1 MPDNTLRARDEAFWQ
16 TFADR
21 YDVEPGPLN
30 LENGY
35 FGRMSRT
42 VVEEYQRNIEL
53 INRSNSVYVR
63 QRFEQ
68 DDSLK
73 IRAQLARLIGAPAD
87 SVALTRN
94 ASEGL
99 QSLIRNYNRLQP
111 GDQVL
116 ICDLEYDTVKGAM
129 RWLARNRGVE
139 VVEIEHAHPATFDS
153 LLNTYRE
160 TFARYPRLKLMALTH
175 VTHRTG
181 LVMPVQAIAAAA
193 KEHGIDVILD
203 GAHALGQIEFDLTE
217 LGIYFAGF
225 NLHKWIGAPLTLG
238 FIYIA
243 PERLADI
250 DPDMGEMHFPVTDI
264 RARTPYSTPNIPALL
279 TLPLVL
285 EEHHAMGGAAAKG
298 SRLNHLRNLW
308 VRPAREL
315 PGIEVL
321 TPDDPRL
328 YCGITS
334 MRFIAQT
341 DQQAMVERLLNRY
354 NLFTVVRTGAACGP
368 CIRITPGLTTTAE
381 HMTRLTRALT
391 LLSNDNTGSCR
402 SEHARDGRER

>member
-1 MPDNTLRARDEAFWQ
+1 MPDNTRRARDEAFWQ

-21 YDVEPGPLN
+21 YDRHPGPVN

-53 INRSNSVYVR
+53 INNSNSIYVR

-68 DDSLK
+68 HDSLD
-73 IRAQLARLIGAPAD
+73 IRAQLTELIGVRAQ
-87 SVALTRN
+87 SVAFTHN
-94 ASEGL
+94 ATAGL

-129 RWLARNRGVE
+129 RWLAKHRGVE
-139 VVEIEHAHPATFDS
+139 VIEIEHAHPATFDS
-153 LLNTYRE
+153 LLATYRE
-160 TFARYPRLKLMALTH
+160 AFIRYPKLKLMALTH

-181 LVMPVQAIAAAA
+181 LVMPVQAIAALA
-193 KEHGIDVILD
+193 KEHGVDIILD
-203 GAHALGQIEFDLTE
+203 GAHALGQIEFDLE
-217 LGIYFAGF
+217 ALGIAFAGY
-225 NLHKWIGAPLTLG
+225 NLHKWIGSPLTLG

-243 PERLADI
+243 PQRLADI
-250 DPDMGEMHFPVTDI
+250 DPDMGEMHFSAGDI
-264 RARTPYSTPNIPALL
+264 RSRTPYSTPNIPALM

-285 EEHHAMGGAAAKG
+285 EEHRSLGGAAAKG
-298 SRLNHLRNLW
+298 ARVNYLRNLW
-308 VRPAREL
+308 VSAVRNL
-315 PGIEVL
+315 PGIEVT

-334 MRFIAQT
+334 LRFTRHA
-341 DQQAMVERLLNRY
+341 DQQAMVERLLNDY
-354 NLFTVVRTGAACGP
+354 NLFTVVRNGAACGP
-368 CIRITPGLTTTAE
+368 CIRITPSLTTTAAE
-381 HMTRLTRALT
+381 IQSLILALNE
-391 LLSNDNTGSCR
+391 LR
-402 SEHARDGRER
+402 

>member
-1 MPDNTLRARDEAFWQ
+1 MPDNTRRARDEAFWQ

-42 VVEEYQRNIEL
+42 VIEEYQRNIEL
-53 INRSNSVYVR
+53 INRGNSVYVR

-68 DDSLK
+68 GDSLK
-73 IRAQLARLIGAPAD
+73 IRAQLARLIDIPAD
-87 SVALTRN
+87 SIALTRN

-139 VVEIEHAHPATFDS
+139 VIEIEHAHPATYDS
-153 LLNTYRE
+153 LLDTYRE

-203 GAHALGQIEFDLTE
+203 GAHALGQFEFDLTD
-217 LGIYFAGF
+217 LGIAFAGY

-250 DPDMGEMHFPVTDI
+250 DPDMGEMHFPPTDI
-264 RARTPYSTPNIPALL
+264 RARTSYSTPNIPALL

-298 SRLNHLRNLW
+298 SRLNYLRNLW
-308 VRPAREL
+308 VREVREL

-334 MRFIAQT
+334 MRFTQQA
-341 DQQAMVERLLNRY
+341 DQQVMVERLLNDY
-354 NLFTVVRTGAACGP
+354 NLFTVVRSGAACGP
-368 CIRITPGLTTTAE
+368 CIRVTPGLTSTAD
-381 HMTRLTRALT
+381 HMQQLITALKE
-391 LLSNDNTGSCR
+391 LR
-402 SEHARDGRER
+402 

>member
-1 MPDNTLRARDEAFWQ
+1 MPDNTRRARDEAFWR

-21 YDVEPGPLN
+21 YAVEPGPVN

-53 INRSNSVYVR
+53 INRSNSVHVR

-68 DDSLK
+68 GESLE
-73 IRAQLARLIGAPAD
+73 IRAQLAELVGVPAD
-87 SVALTRN
+87 TVALTRN
-94 ASEGL
+94 ASDGL
-99 QSLIRNYNRLQP
+99 QSLIRNYNRLMP

-116 ICDLEYDTVKGAM
+116 MCDLEYDTVKGAM
-129 RWLARNRGVE
+129 RWLARHRGVE
-139 VVEIEHAHPATFDS
+139 VIEIEHSHPASFDS
-153 LLNTYRE
+153 LLATYRE
-160 TFARYPRLKLMALTH
+160 AFERYPRLKLMALTH

-181 LVMPVQAIAAAA
+181 LVMPVQAIASAA

-203 GAHALGQIEFDLTE
+203 GAHALGQIQFNLDN
-217 LGIYFAGF
+217 LGIAFAGF

-279 TLPLVL
+279 TLPLVF
-285 EEHHAMGGAAAKG
+285 EEHLAMGGSAAKG
-298 SRLNHLRNLW
+298 ARLNYLRNRW
-308 VRPAREL
+308 VSAVREL
-315 PGIEVL
+315 PGIEVM

-334 MRFIAQT
+334 MRFTRHA
-341 DQQAMVERLLNRY
+341 DQQAMVERLLKDY
-354 NLFTVVRTGAACGP
+354 NLFTVARSGAASGP
-368 CIRITPGLTTTAE
+368 CIRITPGLTTTGAD
-381 HMTRLTRALT
+381 MDLLARALT
-391 LLSNDNTGSCR
+391 ELR
-402 SEHARDGRER
+402 

>member
-1 MPDNTLRARDEAFWQ
+1 MPDNTRRSRDEVFWQ

-21 YDVEPGPLN
+21 YAVEPGPLN

-53 INRSNSVYVR
+53 INRGNSVHVR

-68 DDSLK
+68 GESVP
-73 IRAQLARLIGAPAD
+73 IRAQLAELIGAPAEA
-87 SVALTRN
+87 VALTRN
-94 ASEGL
+94 ASDGL
-99 QSLIRNYNRLQP
+99 QSLIRNYNRLEP

-116 ICDLEYDTVKGAM
+116 ICDLEYDTVKSAM
-129 RWLARNRGVE
+129 RWLARYRGVE
-139 VVEIEHAHPATFDS
+139 VIEIEHHHPASFDS
-153 LLNTYRE
+153 LLTTYRE
-160 TFARYPRLKLMALTH
+160 AFVRYPRLKLMALTH

-193 KEHGIDVILD
+193 REYGIDVILD
-203 GAHALGQIEFDLTE
+203 GAHALGQIKFNLDE
-217 LGIYFAGF
+217 LGIAFAGY

-243 PERLADI
+243 PQRLADI
-250 DPDMGEMHFPVTDI
+250 DPDMGEMHFPITDI

-285 EEHHAMGGAAAKG
+285 EEHHAMGGSVAKG
-298 SRLNHLRNLW
+298 TRLNYLRNRW
-308 VRPAREL
+308 VDAVRGL
-315 PGIEVL
+315 PGIDVM
-321 TPDDPRL
+321 TPNDPRL

-334 MRFIAQT
+334 MRFTRHA
-341 DQQAMVERLLNRY
+341 DQQAMVERLLNDY
-354 NLFTVVRTGAACGP
+354 NLFTVARSGAACGP
-368 CIRITPGLTTTAE
+368 CIRITPGLTTTAAD
-381 HMTRLTRALT
+381 MDLLADALNA
-391 LLSNDNTGSCR
+391 LR
-402 SEHARDGRER
+402 

>member
-1 MPDNTLRARDEAFWQ
+1 MPDNTRRARDEAFWL

-21 YDVEPGPLN
+21 YDRQPGPIN

-53 INRSNSVYVR
+53 INRGNSVHVR

-68 DDSLK
+68 GESVK
-73 IRAQLARLIGAPAD
+73 IQAQVAKLIGMPGE
-87 SVALTRN
+87 SIALTRN
-94 ASEGL
+94 ASDGL

-129 RWLARNRGVE
+129 RWLARHRGVE
-139 VVEIEHAHPATFDS
+139 VIEIDHQHPASFDS
-153 LLNTYRE
+153 LLSTYRE
-160 TFARYPRLKLMALTH
+160 TFARYPRLKLMTLTH

-203 GAHALGQIEFDLTE
+203 GAHALGQFEFDLDE
-217 LGIYFAGF
+217 LGISFAAY

-238 FIYIA
+238 FLYIA

-250 DPDMGEMHFPVTDI
+250 DPDMGEMHFPITDI

-285 EEHHAMGGAAAKG
+285 EEHWAMGGSPAKG
-298 SRLNHLRNLW
+298 TRLNYLRNLW
-308 VRPAREL
+308 VGAVREL

-328 YCGITS
+328 YCGITA
-334 MRFIAQT
+334 MRFTAHA
-341 DQQAMVERLLNRY
+341 DQQVMVERLLNEY
-354 NLFTVVRTGAACGP
+354 NLFTVVRSGAACGP
-368 CIRITPGLTTTAE
+368 CIRITPGLTTTADD
-381 HMTRLTRALT
+381 MKRLTTALIE
-391 LLSNDNTGSCR
+391 LR
-402 SEHARDGRER
+402 

>member
-1 MPDNTLRARDEAFWQ
+1 MPDNTRRARDESFWR

-21 YDVEPGPLN
+21 YDVQPGPIN

-63 QRFEQ
+63 QRFEAS
-68 DDSLK
+68 DGLK
-73 IRAQLARLIGAPAD
+73 IRAQVAELIDVPAEA
-87 SVALTRN
+87 VALTRN
-94 ASEGL
+94 ASDGL

-111 GDQVL
+111 GEQVL

-129 RWLARNRGVE
+129 RWLARHRGVE
-139 VVEIEHAHPATFDS
+139 VIEIEHRHPASFDS
-153 LLNTYRE
+153 LLTTYRDAFE
-160 TFARYPRLKLMALTH
+160 RYPRLRLMALTH

-193 KEHGIDVILD
+193 REHGVDVILD
-203 GAHALGQIEFDLTE
+203 GAHALGQLEFDLEE
-217 LGIYFAGF
+217 LGIAFAAY
-225 NLHKWIGAPLTLG
+225 NLHKWVGAPLTLG
-238 FIYIA
+238 FLYIA
-243 PERLADI
+243 PERLSDI
-250 DPDMGEMHFPVTDI
+250 DPDMGEMHFPITDI

-285 EEHHAMGGAAAKG
+285 EEHWAMGGAAAKG
-298 SRLNHLRNLW
+298 MRLNYLRNLW
-308 VRPAREL
+308 VRAAHEL

-334 MRFIAQT
+334 MRFTAHN
-341 DQQAMVERLLNRY
+341 DQQLMVEQLLNDY
-354 NLFTVVRTGAACGP
+354 NLFTVMRSGAACGP
-368 CIRITPGLTTTAE
+368 CIRITPGLTTTAAD
-381 HMTRLTRALT
+381 MAQLITALT
-391 LLSNDNTGSCR
+391 ELS
-402 SEHARDGRER
+402 

>member
-1 MPDNTLRARDEAFWQ
+1 
-16 TFADR
+16 
-21 YDVEPGPLN
+21 
-30 LENGY
+30 
-35 FGRMSRT
+35 MSRT

-68 DDSLK
+68 ADSLK
-73 IRAQLARLIGAPAD
+73 IRAQLARLIGVPAD
-87 SVALTRN
+87 SIALTRN

-116 ICDLEYDTVKGAM
+116 VCDLEYDTVKGAM

-139 VVEIEHAHPATFDS
+139 VIEIEHAHPATFDS
-153 LLNTYRE
+153 LLSTYRE
-160 TFARYPRLKLMALTH
+160 AFARYPRLKLMALTH

-203 GAHALGQIEFDLTE
+203 GAHALGQLEFNLNE
-217 LGIYFAGF
+217 LGITFAGF

-250 DPDMGEMHFPVTDI
+250 DPDMGEMHFPSTDI
-264 RARTPYSTPNIPALL
+264 RARTSYSTPNIPALL

-285 EEHHAMGGAAAKG
+285 EEHHAMGGAGAKG
-298 SRLNHLRNLW
+298 SRLNYLRNLW
-308 VRPAREL
+308 VREVREL

-321 TPDDPRL
+321 TPDDPQL

-334 MRFIAQT
+334 MRFTQQA
-341 DQQAMVERLLNRY
+341 DQQVMVERLLNDY
-354 NLFTVVRTGAACGP
+354 NLFTVVRSGAACGP
-368 CIRITPGLTTTAE
+368 CIRVTPGLTSTAD
-381 HMTRLTRALT
+381 HMRQLITAMKELR
-391 LLSNDNTGSCR
+391 
-402 SEHARDGRER
+402 

>member
-1 MPDNTLRARDEAFWQ
+1 MPDNTRRARDEAFWR

-21 YDVEPGPLN
+21 YAVEPGPVN

-42 VVEEYQRNIEL
+42 VVEEYQHNIEL
-53 INRSNSVYVR
+53 INRGNSVHVR

-68 DDSLK
+68 GENEQV
-73 IRAQLARLIGAPAD
+73 RAQLADLMGVTAE
-87 SVALTRN
+87 SVAFTRN
-94 ASEGL
+94 ASDGL

-129 RWLARNRGVE
+129 RWLARHRGVE
-139 VVEIEHAHPATFDS
+139 VIEIEHAHPASFDS
-153 LLNTYRE
+153 LLATYRDA
-160 TFARYPRLKLMALTH
+160 FVRYPKLKLMALTH

-181 LVMPVQAIAAAA
+181 LVMPVRAIAAAA
-193 KEHGIDVILD
+193 REHGIDVILD
-203 GAHALGQIEFDLTE
+203 GAHALGQIEFNLDD
-217 LGIYFAGF
+217 LGIAFAGF

-279 TLPLVL
+279 TLPLVF
-285 EEHHAMGGAAAKG
+285 EEHRAMGGSAAKG
-298 SRLNHLRNLW
+298 ARLNYLRNRW
-308 VRPAREL
+308 VSAVRDL
-315 PGIEVL
+315 PGIDVM
-321 TPDDPRL
+321 TPDDPQL

-334 MRFIAQT
+334 MRFTRHA
-341 DQQAMVERLLNRY
+341 DQQAMAERLLKDY
-354 NLFTVVRTGAACGP
+354 NLFTVVRSGAASGP
-368 CIRITPGLTTTAE
+368 CIRITPGLTTTAAD
-381 HMTRLTRALT
+381 MDTLSTALNE
-391 LLSNDNTGSCR
+391 LR
-402 SEHARDGRER
+402 

>member
-1 MPDNTLRARDEAFWQ
+1 MPDNTRRARDEAFWQ
-16 TFADR
+16 TCADR
-21 YDVEPGPLN
+21 YDLQPGPIN

-42 VVEEYQRNIEL
+42 VVEEYHRNIEL
-53 INRSNSVYVR
+53 INRSNSVYAR

-68 DDSLK
+68 ADSLK
-73 IRAQLARLIGAPAD
+73 IRAQLAGLIGVPAD
-87 SVALTRN
+87 SVALTTN
-94 ASEGL
+94 ASHGL
-99 QSLIRNYNRLQP
+99 QSLIRNYNCLQP

-129 RWLARNRGVE
+129 RWLATHRGVE
-139 VVEIEHAHPATFDS
+139 VIEIDHAHPASFDS
-153 LLNTYRE
+153 LLATYRE

-203 GAHALGQIEFDLTE
+203 GAHALGQLEFDLDE
-217 LGIYFAGF
+217 LGIAFAAY

-238 FIYIA
+238 FLYIA
-243 PERLADI
+243 PERLSDI

-264 RARTPYSTPNIPALL
+264 RSRTPYSTPNIPALL

-285 EEHHAMGGAAAKG
+285 EEHWAMGGSAAKG
-298 SRLNHLRNLW
+298 TRLNYLRNLW
-308 VRPAREL
+308 VRAVREL
-315 PGIEVL
+315 PGIEVM

-334 MRFIAQT
+334 MRFTAHA
-341 DQQAMVERLLNRY
+341 DQQAMAERLLSDY
-354 NLFTVVRTGAACGP
+354 NLFTVVRNGAACGP
-368 CIRITPGLTTTAE
+368 CIRITPGLTTTAAD
-381 HMTRLTRALT
+381 MLLLTSALT
-391 LLSNDNTGSCR
+391 QLR
-402 SEHARDGRER
+402 

>member
-1 MPDNTLRARDEAFWQ
+1 MPDNTRRARDEAFWR

-21 YDVEPGPLN
+21 YEVQAGPVN

-42 VVEEYQRNIEL
+42 VIEEYQRNIEL
-53 INRSNSVYVR
+53 INSSNSVHVR
-63 QRFEQ
+63 QRFEPL
-68 DDSLK
+68 DSLD
-73 IRAQLARLIGAPAD
+73 IRAQLAEMIGVRAHN
-87 SVALTRN
+87 VTFTHN
-94 ASEGL
+94 ATEGL
-99 QSLIRNYNRLQP
+99 QSLIRNYNRLQS

-129 RWLARNRGVE
+129 RWLARTRGVE
-139 VVEIEHAHPATFDS
+139 VIEISHAHPASFDS
-153 LLNTYRE
+153 LLETYRE
-160 TFARYPRLKLMALTH
+160 TFIRHPKLKLMALTH

-181 LVMPVQAIAAAA
+181 LVMPVQAIAALA

-203 GAHALGQIEFDLTE
+203 GAHALGQIEFDLEE
-217 LGIYFAGF
+217 LGIAFAGY

-243 PERLADI
+243 TQRLADI
-250 DPDMGEMHFPVTDI
+250 EPDMGETHYPANDI
-264 RARTPYSTPNIPALL
+264 RSRIPHSTPNIPALM
-279 TLPLVL
+279 TLPLVF
-285 EEHHAMGGAAAKG
+285 EEHRSLGGAPAKG
-298 SRLNHLRNLW
+298 ARLSYLRNLW
-308 VRPAREL
+308 VSAVRHL

-334 MRFIAQT
+334 MRFTRHA
-341 DQQAMVERLLNRY
+341 DQQALAERLLSEF
-354 NLFTVVRTGAACGP
+354 NLFTVVRNGAACGP

-381 HMTRLTRALT
+381 DMQVLTRALNE
-391 LLSNDNTGSCR
+391 LR
-402 SEHARDGRER
+402 